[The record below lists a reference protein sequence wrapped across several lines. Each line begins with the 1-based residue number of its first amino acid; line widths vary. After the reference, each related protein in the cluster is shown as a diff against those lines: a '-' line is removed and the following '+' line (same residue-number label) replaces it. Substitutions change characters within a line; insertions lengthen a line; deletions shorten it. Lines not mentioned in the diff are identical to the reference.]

1 MRYVAHQH
9 ATDRR
14 QHLSVG
20 GALAI
25 GVLAGGAISV
35 LVMCMTAFL
44 LRMLS

>member
-9 ATDRR
+9 ATDRH
-14 QHLSVG
+14 HLSVG

-35 LVMCMTAFL
+35 LVMCLTAFL